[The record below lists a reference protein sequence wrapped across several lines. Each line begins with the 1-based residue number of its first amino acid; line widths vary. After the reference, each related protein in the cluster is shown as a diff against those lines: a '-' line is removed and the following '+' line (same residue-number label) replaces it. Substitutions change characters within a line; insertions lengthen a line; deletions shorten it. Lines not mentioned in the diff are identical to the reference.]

1 MNDHL
6 LKVCNERFDSITF
19 PIYFLVRL
27 RKFKSACALPDPRRN
42 HIR

>member
-19 PIYFLVRL
+19 PIYFIVNL
-27 RKFKSACALPDPRRN
+27 RKF
-42 HIR
+42 